1 MLTAIITNIFNGS
14 TDIIDNN
21 IGGVFMNTKLQ
32 KDIKDLFK
40 KLGIN
45 NNTPKGP
52 TSKKFYDYKLQTK
65 FPSKF
70 SNGNLSITNSTK

>member
-1 MLTAIITNIFNGS
+1 
-14 TDIIDNN
+14 
-21 IGGVFMNTKLQ
+21 MNTKLQ
-32 KDIKDLFK
+32 KDINDLFK

-45 NNTPKGP
+45 NNTPKGH